1 MLPLS
6 HVCNVYRE
14 CLQKTRKSAIPE
26 ALRVRS
32 NVEPAQAR
40 VSYWSGSLPV
50 TQKKLTWVA
59 LYIGSTRLLTMG
71 GFGIEIALSC
81 VQNVGIDP
89 RICTK
94 DENTPS
100 LIASACAI

>member
-1 MLPLS
+1 M
-6 HVCNVYRE
+6 R
-14 CLQKTRKSAIPE
+14 A
-26 ALRVRS
+26 RS
-32 NVEPAQAR
+32 NLEAAQAR
-40 VSYWSGSLPV
+40 VPYWSGSLPF
-50 TQKKLTWVA
+50 TQNKLTWVA

-71 GFGIEIALSC
+71 GFGIEMALSC
-81 VQNVGIDP
+81 VQKVGIDP